1 MKRYRFI
8 LSLEDAIWIP
18 ATIRTLFKVNVRWR
32 TVVKRMTQGAV
43 EEVLSAM
50 PIASAITGIGI
61 ERVEEDV

>member
-8 LSLEDAIWIP
+8 LTLDEATWIP
-18 ATIRTLFKVNVRWR
+18 ATIRSLFKMNVRWR

-50 PIASAITGIGI
+50 PIASAITGIGV